1 MGQLEKEK
9 EKLYSLIIRWGI
21 GDEKVLKQSQKV
33 DKLIISVYEKNKR
46 KPITK
51 PRAGE

>member
-9 EKLYSLIIRWGI
+9 QKLYRLIIRWGI
-21 GDEKVLKQSQKV
+21 GDDRVLKQSQKV

-46 KPITK
+46 KQITK